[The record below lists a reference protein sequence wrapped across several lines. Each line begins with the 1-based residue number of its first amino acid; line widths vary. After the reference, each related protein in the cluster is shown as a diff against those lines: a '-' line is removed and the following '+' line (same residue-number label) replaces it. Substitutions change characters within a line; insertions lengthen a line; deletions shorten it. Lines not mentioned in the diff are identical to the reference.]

1 MKFPRRRIYRC
12 ALWQYSPAPT
22 ERRLGTN
29 SVSTA
34 VGYRGERIVQ
44 YSFGDPHKVLQIEPV
59 LSRPALR
66 DDEILVRVT
75 RSVIHPGDLQ
85 LVAAKYSQRTEAIP
99 GGRIPGS
106 EAAGVVEDAAP
117 AALRRTG
124 LSIGA
129 RVAFFAPQAW
139 QTHAIVPAELL
150 IAIPAGLQDAIA
162 AQLLV
167 NVITARHV
175 LRKGLEGLSPR
186 PHFILQTGAGSAVGK
201 LITVFAQRAGLGT
214 IRLVRSRASAERLAR
229 ILPGGDI
236 VATATEGW
244 QEVVRGAAQGDIP
257 LVLDGVGGSL
267 VREMGSLLNTKG
279 RLISY
284 GLLADSPADLTMF
297 VPKSL
302 SLSGVTIGTWGADSP
317 PEERAQDMQV
327 AIELGRSAPHLFPV
341 SREFALFELPEA
353 IIAVTAPN
361 KPGNVIL
368 KF

>member
-1 MKFPRRRIYRC
+1 VLFGHTVLLGDS
-12 ALWQYSPAPT
+12 ALGAT
-22 ERRLGTN
+22 L
-29 SVSTA
+29 VSTA
-34 VGYRGERIVQ
+34 AEYRGERIVQ
-44 YSFGDPHKVLQIEPV
+44 YRFGDPQKVLQIEPV
-59 LSRPALR
+59 LLRPALR
-66 DDEILVRVT
+66 DDEVLVRVT

-85 LVAAKYSQRTEAIP
+85 LIAAKYSQRAEAIP
-99 GGRIPGS
+99 QGRIPGS

-117 AALRRTG
+117 AALRETG

-139 QTHAIVPAELL
+139 QTHVIVPAQSL
-150 IAIPAGLQDAIA
+150 IAIPADLPDAIA

-167 NVITARHV
+167 NMITARYV
-175 LRKGLEGLSPR
+175 LRKGLEGLMPP
-186 PHFILQTGAGSAVGK
+186 PHVILQTGAASAVGK
-201 LITVFAQRAGLGT
+201 LITVVAQRAGLRT
-214 IRLVRSRASAERLAR
+214 IRLVRSQMSAEQLAR

-244 QEVVRGAAQGDIP
+244 QEDVRRAAQGDIP
-257 LVLDGVGGSL
+257 LVVDGVGGFL
-267 VREMGSLLNTKG
+267 VGELGSLLNTKG

-284 GLLADSPADLTMF
+284 GLLADAPADLKVF

-302 SLSGVTIGTWGADSP
+302 SLIGVTIGTWSADSTP
-317 PEERAQDMQV
+317 QERAQDMQV
-327 AIELGRSAPHLFPV
+327 AIGLGRSAPRLFPV
-341 SREFALFELPEA
+341 SREFALSELPDA

>member
-1 MKFPRRRIYRC
+1 
-12 ALWQYSPAPT
+12 
-22 ERRLGTN
+22 
-29 SVSTA
+29 VST
-34 VGYRGERIVQ
+34 VIGYQGQRIVQ
-44 YSFGDPHKVLQIEPV
+44 YSFGDPHKVLKIEPV
-59 LSRPALR
+59 LLRPTLR

-85 LVAAKYSQRTEAIP
+85 LVAAKYSQRPETIP
-99 GGRIPGS
+99 HGRIPGS

-117 AALRRTG
+117 AALRKTG
-124 LSIGA
+124 LAIGA

-150 IAIPAGLQDAIA
+150 IGIPADLQDSIA

-186 PHFILQTGAGSAVGK
+186 PRFILQTGAGSAVGK

-214 IRLVRSRASAERLAR
+214 IRLVRSRASAERLTR

-244 QEVVRGAAQGDIP
+244 QGLVRGAAEGNIP

-267 VREMGSLLNTKG
+267 VGEMGSLLNANG

-302 SLSGVTIGTWGADSP
+302 SLSGVTIETWGADSP
-317 PEERAQDMQV
+317 PEERLQDMQV
-327 AIELGRSAPHLFPV
+327 AIELGRSAPHLFPI
-341 SREFALFELPEA
+341 SREFALFELREA

-368 KF
+368 QF